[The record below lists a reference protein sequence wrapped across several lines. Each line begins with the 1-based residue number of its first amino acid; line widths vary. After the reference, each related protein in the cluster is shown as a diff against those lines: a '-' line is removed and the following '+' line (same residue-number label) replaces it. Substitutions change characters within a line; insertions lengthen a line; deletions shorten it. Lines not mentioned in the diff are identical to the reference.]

1 MYQPGLTRFSL
12 TLAAALLAAPVSAQ
26 VKAPPTPEQWGEFE
40 QLVVQPRG
48 GLSPDGKWLVYGINR
63 SNRSN
68 ELRIRNIA
76 SGAEKIIAFGS
87 QPSFSADS
95 KWIGYSIGMPETQT
109 ERLRT
114 QRRPVQNKFGLLKL
128 DGTSEPATIDGIDAF
143 AFDPTG
149 AYLVMRRYAP
159 ERRDP
164 PAAGGATPP
173 PAGAGPAIAG
183 ADDPTPVGVTILV
196 RELASGRDT
205 TFGNVSEFA
214 WQNVSQPA
222 SLKGRLLAL
231 IVSADDKIGNGVHLY
246 DPAAGSHRVLD
257 SSASIYS
264 GLSWRRDADDL
275 VVLRAGTDERHDGST
290 HTVLAWT
297 GASGSSPR
305 LETFDPLKNSGMPA
319 SMRTVSFRRP
329 SWSDDG
335 RSVFVG
341 LAPWEEKL
349 PAAAKPTPASDA
361 NAPAAP
367 SGDAAAA
374 DETPSVDIWHTKDV
388 DVMPRQKLSAA
399 NDRRR
404 NLLAVWHPGDGRLVQ
419 LGKEA
424 HEQVTPVRR
433 QNFGYV
439 ANWAPYAMNRSI
451 GRPSADVSL
460 VDLATGTRTRVAD
473 KIDDG
478 YLSVSPGG
486 RYLLYFQ
493 NDQYWTINTE
503 TRAVANITKNATTSF
518 TDRESDATVAQ
529 KPPFGT
535 AGWTK
540 NDESVLIYDKFDIW
554 RVAADGSKSTRLTD
568 GAAEQVRH
576 RYARLNPDE
585 EFIDFDKP
593 LFVTLFGTWTK
604 RSGYA
609 ALNAATQRVER
620 LLFEDKA
627 VAGLAKAR
635 DADVF
640 VYTKQAFDDSPDIF
654 IAGSGLTDA
663 KQATAT
669 NPFMSKYAW
678 GRSEVIEFKN
688 DRGERLQGSLHYPAN
703 YEPGKKYPMV
713 VYLYE
718 KLSDGVHRFV
728 PPSER
733 DYYNASAFT
742 SQGYVFFQPDIV
754 FRPREPGLSVLECVG
769 PAVKKVVAMGV
780 ADPARVGVVGHSWGG
795 FDASFLATHS
805 TIFAAAVAGA
815 AITDLVSNY
824 GNHHWSSGIA
834 ETDHIETGQQRME
847 VPLWED
853 LPAYIRNSAVF
864 NVQNMKT
871 PLLLEV
877 GDSDGTVFWHQ
888 GIELYNIARRARKD
902 VVMLAYAGE
911 DHGLRRKANQVDYQR
926 RILSWF
932 GHYLKN
938 EPAAPWITNGLSFL
952 DKEQELKRAKTKK
965 GT

>member
-1 MYQPGLTRFSL
+1 
-12 TLAAALLAAPVSAQ
+12 
-26 VKAPPTPEQWGEFE
+26 
-40 QLVVQPRG
+40 
-48 GLSPDGKWLVYGINR
+48 
-63 SNRSN
+63 
-68 ELRIRNIA
+68 
-76 SGAEKIIAFGS
+76 
-87 QPSFSADS
+87 
-95 KWIGYSIGMPETQT
+95 MPAK
-109 ERLRT
+109 
-114 QRRPVQNKFGLLKL
+114 N
-128 DGTSEPATIDGIDAF
+128 
-143 AFDPTG
+143 TG
-149 AYLVMRRYAP
+149 V
-159 ERRDP
+159 
-164 PAAGGATPP
+164 
-173 PAGAGPAIAG
+173 PAG
-183 ADDPTPVGVTILV
+183 
-196 RELASGRDT
+196 
-205 TFGNVSEFA
+205 
-214 WQNVSQPA
+214 
-222 SLKGRLLAL
+222 
-231 IVSADDKIGNGVHLY
+231 
-246 DPAAGSHRVLD
+246 
-257 SSASIYS
+257 
-264 GLSWRRDADDL
+264 
-275 VVLRAGTDERHDGST
+275 
-290 HTVLAWT
+290 
-297 GASGSSPR
+297 
-305 LETFDPLKNSGMPA
+305 
-319 SMRTVSFRRP
+319 MRTVSFRRP

-341 LAPWEEKL
+341 LASWDEKL
-349 PAAAKPTPASDA
+349 PDRPKPAAPADA
-361 NAPAAP
+361 NAPATPPAD
-367 SGDAAAA
+367 GGAA
-374 DETPSVDIWHTKDV
+374 DETPSVDIWHAKDV
-388 DVMPRQKLSAA
+388 EVMPRQKLSAG

-404 NLLAVWHPGDGRLVQ
+404 NLLAVWHLDDGRLVQ
-419 LGKEA
+419 LGKEER
-424 HEQVTPVRR
+424 EQVTPVRR
-433 QNFGYV
+433 QKFGYV

-460 VDLATGTRTRVAD
+460 VDLATGARTKVAD

-493 NDQYWTINTE
+493 HDHWWTINTE
-503 TRAVANITKNATTSF
+503 TRAVANITKNASAAF

-529 KPPFGT
+529 KPPFGI

-540 NDESVLIYDKFDIW
+540 NDESVLVYDKFDIW

-576 RYARLNPDE
+576 RYVRLNPDE
-585 EFIDFDKP
+585 EFIDLDKP
-593 LFVTLFGTWTK
+593 VLVTLFGTWTK
-604 RSGYA
+604 RSGYG
-609 ALNAATQRVER
+609 ALNAATPKVER

-627 VAGLAKAR
+627 IAGLAKAK

-640 VYTKQAFDDSPDIF
+640 AYTRQAFDDSPDIF
-654 IAGSGLTDA
+654 IGGSGLEDA

-678 GRSEVIEFKN
+678 GRSEVIEYKN
-688 DRGERLQGSLHYPAN
+688 DRGERLQGSLHYPPN
-703 YEPGKKYPMV
+703 YEPGRKYPMV

-742 SQGYVFFQPDIV
+742 SQGYLFFQPDIV

-769 PAVKKVVAMGV
+769 PAVKKVVAIGV

-888 GIELYNIARRARKD
+888 GIELYNIARRAKKD

-952 DKEQELKRAKTKK
+952 EKEQEPDGSWDTPQLISPPAILIRLDRRTDPDEEHADRHPAGGPAQTTAVGRRMVGPERGFRNCGSAHATTVARAPRRRY
-965 GT
+965 GTSAT